1 MLLLLSFL
9 SAPLFSQRFELE
21 PPLFYEYYYS
31 QIDSTQSSLQFVYR
45 INYDKLSFIK
55 EGENYTTK
63 IRITIELQDSST
75 KNITRENEDKVIT
88 LAEFSETISKNS
100 SIQGLLN
107 LKADK
112 KKYFATITLTDLLTN
127 KDFSIPTIPID
138 LSSHRVQSFIV
149 SQNEE
154 GKYYLANKRKTIP
167 FSASSY
173 SLIFEADSFFGLY
186 HSGRNDTLCMQL
198 NSQTDTLSFCSTTIM
213 DNSFYLEEDSIGI
226 FLSQTQNSNTKSAYF
241 QNISTKMSEGKYDV
255 RIKGKSS
262 SLLEVK
268 WWDKPHSLLNYEI
281 SLKAL
286 SIIESASIVDSL
298 RNLRG
303 NNGYKYF
310 NNYWRKYDPTP
321 NTSYNELMA
330 EFYSRADY
338 AQKTF
343 ANFSTPDGILSD
355 RGKIF
360 IQYGQPSNIERTTS
374 EKGRNMEIWF
384 YKERNRSY
392 YFIDKIGNGSYQ
404 MVRDK

>member
-1 MLLLLSFL
+1 
-9 SAPLFSQRFELE
+9 
-21 PPLFYEYYYS
+21 
-31 QIDSTQSSLQFVYR
+31 
-45 INYDKLSFIK
+45 
-55 EGENYTTK
+55 
-63 IRITIELQDSST
+63 LQDSST
-75 KNITRENEDKVIT
+75 KNITRENEDKEIS
-88 LAEFSETISKNS
+88 LAEFSETISKNNS
-100 SIQGLLN
+100 TQGLLN

-127 KDFSIPTIPID
+127 KDFSIPTFPID
-138 LSSHRVQSFIV
+138 LSSHRLQSFIV

-154 GKYYLANKRKTIP
+154 GKYYLANKSKTIP
-167 FSASSY
+167 FSATSY
-173 SLIFEADSFFGLY
+173 SLILEADSSFGL
-186 HSGRNDTLCMQL
+186 HRSERNDTLCMQL

-213 DNSFYLEEDSIGI
+213 ENSFYLEEDSIGI
-226 FLSQTQNSNTKSAYF
+226 FLSPTHNSNTRSTF
-241 QNISTKMSEGKYDV
+241 FNNISTTMPEGKYDL
-255 RIKGKSS
+255 RIKRKSS

-268 WWDKPHSLLNYEI
+268 WWNKPHTLLNYEI

-286 SIIESASIVDSL
+286 SIIESASIIDSL

-303 NNGYKYF
+303 NFGYKYF
-310 NNYWRKYDPTP
+310 NNYWQKYDPTP

-360 IQYGQPSNIERTTS
+360 IQFGQPSNIERTTS
-374 EKGRNMEIWF
+374 ENGRNMEIWF

-404 MVRDK
+404 MVKDK